1 MSIVYSEN
9 MTMMPTRLVAS
20 TCIRLTGQELQEG
33 ERFLGI
39 LRHHL
44 LTATPRPGRSAQG
57 SVMPTTELHQAV
69 GTVDTPLLH
78 HLLHKRVHRSAS
90 NRDHYHHPSPDQ
102 WYGSSPTSSYHGRY
116 EPRHPSTSAAGGRV
130 DRRSLGRF
138 SYRPSS
144 REREQHVSFSDTD
157 IIHQGNGQ

>member
-39 LRHHL
+39 LQHHL

-78 HLLHKRVHRSAS
+78 HLLHDVSIDRQATETTTITPALTSGTVPALHLATMVGMNPVIHRPQLLEGELTA
-90 NRDHYHHPSPDQ
+90 DHLAGSLTVHHP
-102 WYGSSPTSSYHGRY
+102 
-116 EPRHPSTSAAGGRV
+116 
-130 DRRSLGRF
+130 
-138 SYRPSS
+138 
-144 REREQHVSFSDTD
+144 ER
-157 IIHQGNGQ
+157 GNNT